1 MAELHD
7 SWLQT
12 KFSAPPL
19 PFSCV
24 LAKTKVF
31 LPCLKSLLS
40 WVSFLME
47 VICMLVFMEHSVS
60 PKSSPTFSQIL
71 KAEEASAGTASQTEV
86 TYFSVPA
93 WFAPACYCC
102 LCRRKRGGM
111 KSSSSTHRTTMCRV
125 FLLLFFSFFLFFE
138 VNRQNSLINC
148 ECTYLYTYI

>member
-1 MAELHD
+1 MIPD
-7 SWLQT
+7 SRQ
-12 KFSAPPL
+12 SSL
-19 PFSCV
+19 PRPS
-24 LAKTKVF
+24 LSPVF
-31 LPCLKSLLS
+31 LLKPKSFCHASNPCCLGFL
-40 WVSFLME
+40 FLME

-111 KSSSSTHRTTMCRV
+111 KSSSSTHRMTTCRV
-125 FLLLFFSFFLFFE
+125 FLLLFFSFFPFFFE
-138 VNRQNSLINC
+138 VSRQNILINC
-148 ECTYLYTYI
+148 VCTYLYTYI

>member
-1 MAELHD
+1 MQLGQSSGRATRFLTPD
-7 SWLQT
+7 KVLC
-12 KFSAPPL
+12 PPL

-40 WVSFLME
+40 WVSLLME

-60 PKSSPTFSQIL
+60 PKSSPTFSRIL
-71 KAEEASAGTASQTEV
+71 KAEEESAGTASQTEV

-111 KSSSSTHRTTMCRV
+111 KSFSSTHRMTTCRV
-125 FLLLFFSFFLFFE
+125 FLLLFFSFFLFF
-138 VNRQNSLINC
+138 
-148 ECTYLYTYI
+148 